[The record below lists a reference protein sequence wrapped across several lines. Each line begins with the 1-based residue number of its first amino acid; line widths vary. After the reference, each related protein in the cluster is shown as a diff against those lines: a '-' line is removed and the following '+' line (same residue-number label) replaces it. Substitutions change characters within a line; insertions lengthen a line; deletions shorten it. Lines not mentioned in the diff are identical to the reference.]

1 MICGCEQSHID
12 LSVYDQEFLLGV
24 FLEFSSQITGYVLIG
39 TLKRKKENLSFSLS
53 MPTLDSFFFFPL
65 CFMLV
70 ILMDLW
76 RSCISG
82 LACTFTMRNE
92 L

>member
-53 MPTLDSFFFFPL
+53 MPTLDSFFFSFVFYVSHFNGSVEVL
-65 CFMLV
+65 YFRFSLHV
-70 ILMDLW
+70 HN
-76 RSCISG
+76 
-82 LACTFTMRNE
+82 A
-92 L
+92 